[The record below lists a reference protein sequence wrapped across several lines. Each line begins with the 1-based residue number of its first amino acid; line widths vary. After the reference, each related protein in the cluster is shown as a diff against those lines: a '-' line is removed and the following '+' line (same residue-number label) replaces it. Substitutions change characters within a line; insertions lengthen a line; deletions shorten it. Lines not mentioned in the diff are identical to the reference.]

1 MGKLLS
7 KIPDSVAL
15 PAGFLLL
22 PIGTILLPLLP
33 ELGVPLTLL
42 ATRFLGRKLQWARR
56 FNTWVDNK
64 WSNLRTRFKGV
75 RRTDHPKLIRWI
87 LGTLFIVT
95 TWQVLG
101 LGLTFLLASY
111 FDLDV
116 ELLFSTADEDLAAIR
131 ALPAWSSAA
140 TVLISFLPLLL
151 ATLLAYRIIL
161 KKNLKSL
168 FTSHDKYSYKRT
180 WIGFASLALI
190 SIAFGSLDLILNW
203 DSYTFS
209 FKASAFLPYLLIAFT
224 LLPIQTTAE
233 ELFFRGWIQRWLDN
247 GKKRQWSISILSG
260 AIFSLPHLANPEV
273 AGNELLLPIIS
284 YGATGFM
291 LAWVTYRDKSLE
303 IAIGAHFANNLLTAL
318 LVSTEDSALPSVSL
332 FTTPE
337 VPWGAAAIFSV
348 LIIPIFI
355 WLTGK
360 WKGKVAS

>member
-1 MGKLLS
+1 MNS
-7 KIPDSVAL
+7 S
-15 PAGFLLL
+15 
-22 PIGTILLPLLP
+22 T
-33 ELGVPLTLL
+33 
-42 ATRFLGRKLQWARR
+42 TRPRLW
-56 FNTWVDNK
+56 
-64 WSNLRTRFKGV
+64 
-75 RRTDHPKLIRWI
+75 RWI

-101 LGLTFLLASY
+101 LALTFLLASF

-131 ALPAWSSAA
+131 ALSAWSSAA
-140 TVLISFLPLLL
+140 TILISFLPLFI
-151 ATLLAYRIIL
+151 ATLLAYRIFL
-161 KKNLKSL
+161 KKNIKSL
-168 FTSHDKYSYKRT
+168 LTSRDKYSYKRT

-190 SIAFGSLDLILNW
+190 SIAFGSLDLIFNW

-233 ELFFRGWIQRWLDN
+233 ELFFRGWIQGWLDN
-247 GKKRQWSISILSG
+247 GKRRQWSISILSG

-273 AGNELLLPIIS
+273 AGNELLFPIIS

-303 IAIGAHFANNLLTAL
+303 LAIGAHFANNLLAAL
-318 LVSTEDSALPSVSL
+318 LVSSQDSALPSVSL
-332 FTTPE
+332 FSVPE
-337 VPWGAAAIFSV
+337 VAWGPAALFSV
-348 LIIPIFI
+348 IIAPIFI

-360 WKGKVAS
+360 WSARLSA

>member
-1 MGKLLS
+1 MNS
-7 KIPDSVAL
+7 
-15 PAGFLLL
+15 
-22 PIGTILLPLLP
+22 
-33 ELGVPLTLL
+33 
-42 ATRFLGRKLQWARR
+42 AT
-56 FNTWVDNK
+56 
-64 WSNLRTRFKGV
+64 TRP
-75 RRTDHPKLIRWI
+75 RLWRWI
-87 LGTLFIVT
+87 FGTLFIVT

-101 LGLTFLLASY
+101 LALTFLLASF

-140 TVLISFLPLLL
+140 TILISFLPLFI
-151 ATLLAYRIIL
+151 ATLLAYRIFF
-161 KKNLKSL
+161 KKNIKSL
-168 FTSHDKYSYKRT
+168 FTSRDKYSYKRT

-247 GKKRQWSISILSG
+247 GKKKQWSISILSG

-273 AGNELLLPIIS
+273 AGNELFLPIIS

-291 LAWVTYRDKSLE
+291 LAWVTFRDKSLE
-303 IAIGAHFANNLLTAL
+303 LAIGAHFANNLLAAL
-318 LVSTEDSALPSVSL
+318 LVSSQDSALPSVSIL
-332 FTTPE
+332 AVPE
-337 VPWGAAAIFSV
+337 VPWGSAALYSV
-348 LIIPIFI
+348 VMVPIFI
-355 WLTGK
+355 WLTNRWGAK
-360 WKGKVAS
+360 AY

>member
-1 MGKLLS
+1 MNS
-7 KIPDSVAL
+7 
-15 PAGFLLL
+15 
-22 PIGTILLPLLP
+22 
-33 ELGVPLTLL
+33 
-42 ATRFLGRKLQWARR
+42 AT
-56 FNTWVDNK
+56 
-64 WSNLRTRFKGV
+64 TRP
-75 RRTDHPKLIRWI
+75 RLWRWI

-101 LGLTFLLASY
+101 LALTFLLASY

-140 TVLISFLPLLL
+140 TVLISFLPLFI
-151 ATLLAYRIIL
+151 ATLLAYRIFL
-161 KKNLKSL
+161 RKNIKSL
-168 FTSHDKYSYKRT
+168 FTFRDRYSYKRT

-190 SIAFGSLDLILNW
+190 SIAFGSFDLILNW

-247 GKKRQWSISILSG
+247 GKKKQWSISILSG

-273 AGNELLLPIIS
+273 AGNELIFPIIS

-303 IAIGAHFANNLLTAL
+303 LAIGAHFANNLLAAL
-318 LVSTEDSALPSVSL
+318 LVSSQDSALPSVSL
-332 FTTPE
+332 LTVPE
-337 VPWGAAAIFSV
+337 VAWGPAALFSV
-348 LIIPIFI
+348 VMVPIFI
-355 WLTGK
+355 WLTNRWGAK
-360 WKGKVAS
+360 AY

>member
-1 MGKLLS
+1 MNS
-7 KIPDSVAL
+7 
-15 PAGFLLL
+15 
-22 PIGTILLPLLP
+22 
-33 ELGVPLTLL
+33 
-42 ATRFLGRKLQWARR
+42 AT
-56 FNTWVDNK
+56 
-64 WSNLRTRFKGV
+64 TRP
-75 RRTDHPKLIRWI
+75 RLWRWI
-87 LGTLFIVT
+87 FGTLFIVT

-101 LGLTFLLASY
+101 LALTFLLASY

-140 TVLISFLPLLL
+140 TVLISFLPLFI
-151 ATLLAYRIIL
+151 ATLLAYRIFL
-161 KKNLKSL
+161 RKNIKSL
-168 FTSHDKYSYKRT
+168 FTFRDRYSYKRT

-190 SIAFGSLDLILNW
+190 SIAFGSFDLILNW

-247 GKKRQWSISILSG
+247 GKKKQWSISILSG

-273 AGNELLLPIIS
+273 AGNELIFPIIS

-303 IAIGAHFANNLLTAL
+303 LAIGAHFANNLLAAL
-318 LVSTEDSALPSVSL
+318 LVSSQDSALPSVSL
-332 FTTPE
+332 LTVPE
-337 VPWGAAAIFSV
+337 VAWGPAALFSV
-348 LIIPIFI
+348 IMVPIFI
-355 WLTGK
+355 WLTNRWGAK
-360 WKGKVAS
+360 AY

>member
-1 MGKLLS
+1 MIS
-7 KIPDSVAL
+7 
-15 PAGFLLL
+15 
-22 PIGTILLPLLP
+22 PI
-33 ELGVPLTLL
+33 
-42 ATRFLGRKLQWARR
+42 TRPRLW
-56 FNTWVDNK
+56 
-64 WSNLRTRFKGV
+64 
-75 RRTDHPKLIRWI
+75 RWI

-101 LGLTFLLASY
+101 LALTFLLASY

-116 ELLFSTADEDLAAIR
+116 ELLFSTADEDLATIR

-140 TVLISFLPLLL
+140 TILISFLPLFI
-151 ATLLAYRIIL
+151 ATLLAYRIFL
-161 KKNLKSL
+161 KKNIKSL
-168 FTSHDKYSYKRT
+168 FTSRDAYSYKRT

-190 SIAFGSLDLILNW
+190 SSAFGSFDLILNW

-247 GKKRQWSISILSG
+247 GKKKQWSISILSG

-273 AGNELLLPIIS
+273 AGKELFFPIIS

-303 IAIGAHFANNLLTAL
+303 LAIGAHFANNLLAAL
-318 LVSTEDSALPSVSL
+318 LVSSQDSALPSVSL
-332 FTTPE
+332 LSVQE
-337 VPWGAAAIFSV
+337 VAWGPAALVSV
-348 LIIPIFI
+348 IMVPIFI
-355 WLTGK
+355 WLTNK
-360 WKGKVAS
+360 WGSKAY

>member
-1 MGKLLS
+1 MDN
-7 KIPDSVAL
+7 PM
-15 PAGFLLL
+15 
-22 PIGTILLPLLP
+22 
-33 ELGVPLTLL
+33 
-42 ATRFLGRKLQWARR
+42 TRPRLW
-56 FNTWVDNK
+56 
-64 WSNLRTRFKGV
+64 
-75 RRTDHPKLIRWI
+75 RWI

-101 LGLTFLLASY
+101 LALPFLLASY

-116 ELLFSTADEDLAAIR
+116 ELLFSTADEDLATIR
-131 ALPAWSSAA
+131 ALPAWSSAT
-140 TVLISFLPLLL
+140 TVLISFLPLLI
-151 ATLLAYRIIL
+151 ATLLAYRIFL

-190 SIAFGSLDLILNW
+190 SSAFGSIDLILNW

-247 GKKRQWSISILSG
+247 GKKKQWSISILSG

-273 AGNELLLPIIS
+273 AGKELFFPIIS

-303 IAIGAHFANNLLTAL
+303 LAIGAHFANNLLAAL
-318 LVSTEDSALPSVSL
+318 LVSSQDSALPSVSL
-332 FTTPE
+332 LSVQE
-337 VPWGAAAIFSV
+337 VAWGPAALVSV
-348 LIIPIFI
+348 IMVPIFI
-355 WLTGK
+355 WLTNK
-360 WKGKVAS
+360 WGAKAY

>member
-1 MGKLLS
+1 MNS
-7 KIPDSVAL
+7 
-15 PAGFLLL
+15 
-22 PIGTILLPLLP
+22 
-33 ELGVPLTLL
+33 
-42 ATRFLGRKLQWARR
+42 AT
-56 FNTWVDNK
+56 
-64 WSNLRTRFKGV
+64 TRP
-75 RRTDHPKLIRWI
+75 RLWRWI
-87 LGTLFIVT
+87 FGTLFVVI

-101 LGLTFLLASY
+101 LALTFLFASY

-140 TVLISFLPLLL
+140 TILISFLPLFI
-151 ATLLAYRIIL
+151 ATLLAYRIFL
-161 KKNLKSL
+161 KKNIKSL
-168 FTSHDKYSYKRT
+168 FTSRDAYSYKRT

-190 SIAFGSLDLILNW
+190 SSAFGSFDLILNW

-247 GKKRQWSISILSG
+247 GKKKQWSISILSG

-273 AGNELLLPIIS
+273 AGKELFFPIIS

-303 IAIGAHFANNLLTAL
+303 LAIGAHFANNLLAAL
-318 LVSTEDSALPSVSL
+318 LVSSQDSALPSVSL
-332 FTTPE
+332 FSVPE
-337 VPWGAAAIFSV
+337 VAWGPAALFSV
-348 LIIPIFI
+348 IMVPIFI
-355 WLTGK
+355 WLTNRWGAK
-360 WKGKVAS
+360 AY

>member
-1 MGKLLS
+1 MNS
-7 KIPDSVAL
+7 
-15 PAGFLLL
+15 
-22 PIGTILLPLLP
+22 
-33 ELGVPLTLL
+33 
-42 ATRFLGRKLQWARR
+42 AT
-56 FNTWVDNK
+56 
-64 WSNLRTRFKGV
+64 TRP
-75 RRTDHPKLIRWI
+75 RLWRWI

-101 LGLTFLLASY
+101 LALTFLFASY

-140 TVLISFLPLLL
+140 TILISFLPLFI
-151 ATLLAYRIIL
+151 ATLLAYRIFL
-161 KKNLKSL
+161 KKNIKSL
-168 FTSHDKYSYKRT
+168 FTSRDAYSYKRT

-190 SIAFGSLDLILNW
+190 SSAFGSFDLILNW

-247 GKKRQWSISILSG
+247 GKKKQWSISILSG

-273 AGNELLLPIIS
+273 AGNELIFPIIS

-303 IAIGAHFANNLLTAL
+303 LAIGAHFANNLLAAL
-318 LVSTEDSALPSVSL
+318 LVSSQDSALPSVSL
-332 FTTPE
+332 LSVQE
-337 VPWGAAAIFSV
+337 VAWGPAALVSV
-348 LIIPIFI
+348 IMVPIFI
-355 WLTGK
+355 WLTNK
-360 WKGKVAS
+360 WGAKAY

>member
-1 MGKLLS
+1 MNS
-7 KIPDSVAL
+7 
-15 PAGFLLL
+15 
-22 PIGTILLPLLP
+22 
-33 ELGVPLTLL
+33 
-42 ATRFLGRKLQWARR
+42 AT
-56 FNTWVDNK
+56 
-64 WSNLRTRFKGV
+64 TRP
-75 RRTDHPKLIRWI
+75 RLWRWI
-87 LGTLFIVT
+87 FGTLFIVT

-101 LGLTFLLASY
+101 LALTFLFASY

-140 TVLISFLPLLL
+140 TVLISFLPLLI
-151 ATLLAYRIIL
+151 ATLLAYRIFL
-161 KKNLKSL
+161 KKNIKSL
-168 FTSHDKYSYKRT
+168 FTSRDRYSYKRT

-190 SIAFGSLDLILNW
+190 SIAFGSIDLILNW

-247 GKKRQWSISILSG
+247 GKKKQWSISILSG

-273 AGNELLLPIIS
+273 AGNELIFPIIS

-303 IAIGAHFANNLLTAL
+303 LAIGAHFANNLLAAL
-318 LVSTEDSALPSVSL
+318 LVSSQDSALPSVSL
-332 FTTPE
+332 FSVPE
-337 VPWGAAAIFSV
+337 VAWGPAALFSV
-348 LIIPIFI
+348 IMVPIFI
-355 WLTGK
+355 WLTNRWGAK
-360 WKGKVAS
+360 AY

>member
-1 MGKLLS
+1 MNS
-7 KIPDSVAL
+7 
-15 PAGFLLL
+15 
-22 PIGTILLPLLP
+22 
-33 ELGVPLTLL
+33 
-42 ATRFLGRKLQWARR
+42 AT
-56 FNTWVDNK
+56 
-64 WSNLRTRFKGV
+64 TRP
-75 RRTDHPKLIRWI
+75 RLWRWI

-101 LGLTFLLASY
+101 LALTFLLASY

-116 ELLFSTADEDLAAIR
+116 ELLFSTSDQDLAAIR

-140 TVLISFLPLLL
+140 TVLISFLPLFI
-151 ATLLAYRIIL
+151 ATLLAYRIFL
-161 KKNLKSL
+161 RKNIKSL
-168 FTSHDKYSYKRT
+168 FTFRDRYSYKRT

-190 SIAFGSLDLILNW
+190 SIAFGSFDLILNW

-247 GKKRQWSISILSG
+247 GKKKQWSISILSG

-273 AGNELLLPIIS
+273 AGNELIFPIIS

-303 IAIGAHFANNLLTAL
+303 LAIGAHFANNLLAAL
-318 LVSTEDSALPSVSL
+318 LVSSQDSALPSVSL
-332 FTTPE
+332 LTVPE
-337 VPWGAAAIFSV
+337 VAWGPAALFSV
-348 LIIPIFI
+348 IMVPIFI
-355 WLTGK
+355 WLTNRWGAK
-360 WKGKVAS
+360 AY